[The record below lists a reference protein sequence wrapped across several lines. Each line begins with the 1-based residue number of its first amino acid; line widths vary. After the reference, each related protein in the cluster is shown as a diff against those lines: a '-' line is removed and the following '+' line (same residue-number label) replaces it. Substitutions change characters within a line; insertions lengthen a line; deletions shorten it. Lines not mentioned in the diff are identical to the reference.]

1 MPHEPEDCGCRN
13 DPVPRAQGERMTTTR
28 SAAALA
34 AAAFLAVLAA
44 GCASHGNAPGAGV
57 TRPPGTSTTAAP
69 AAASTRAAT
78 APAGPFPGGTGTVAN
93 PFNGMCMALAA
104 DGTTVVAWKCSTG

>member
-1 MPHEPEDCGCRN
+1 MI
-13 DPVPRAQGERMTTTR
+13 TTR

-44 GCASHGNAPGAGV
+44 GCASHGNAPGADA

-78 APAGPFPGGTGTVAN
+78 APGGQAAVPRCHTSQLSMAFTGLNAAMGGVRTLPGDGAAQPEGTRTIRPNTSPASI
-93 PFNGMCMALAA
+93 F
-104 DGTTVVAWKCSTG
+104 